1 MLTSGN
7 TIMPLSSRLLP
18 RTDVRKCM
26 LGDDVDVTQ
35 GTFQEHSIGD
45 RSTIHV
51 LITRI
56 QTREQVQNLVD
67 EIIACNPG
75 TDRDWLTSGATFDE
89 HGKLKDW

>member
-1 MLTSGN
+1 
-7 TIMPLSSRLLP
+7 
-18 RTDVRKCM
+18 M

-35 GTFQEHSIGD
+35 GTFQEHSIED
-45 RSTIHV
+45 RSTIHAV

-56 QTREQVQNLVD
+56 QTMEQVQNLVD

-75 TDRDWLTSGATFDE
+75 TDRNRLTSGATFDE

>member
-1 MLTSGN
+1 
-7 TIMPLSSRLLP
+7 
-18 RTDVRKCM
+18 M

-35 GTFQEHSIGD
+35 GTFQEHFIGD
-45 RSTIHV
+45 DASIHAV

-56 QTREQVQNLVD
+56 ETKEQVQNLVD

-75 TDRDWLTSGATFDE
+75 TDRDRLMSGATFDE

>member
-1 MLTSGN
+1 
-7 TIMPLSSRLLP
+7 
-18 RTDVRKCM
+18 M

-45 RSTIHV
+45 RSTIHAV

-56 QTREQVQNLVD
+56 QTKEQVQNLVD

-75 TDRDWLTSGATFDE
+75 KDRDRLTSGATFYE

>member
-1 MLTSGN
+1 M
-7 TIMPLSSRLLP
+7 
-18 RTDVRKCM
+18 
-26 LGDDVDVTQ
+26 DVTQ

-45 RSTIHV
+45 RSTIHAV

-56 QTREQVQNLVD
+56 ETREQVQNLVD

-75 TDRDWLTSGATFDE
+75 TDRDRLTSGATFDE